1 MAEDKISEYV
11 DLAAVGQETD
21 QFIALLDKVEKK
33 FNTLNSIK
41 LSLDG
46 FTKTK
51 DIVNGAQAATTAIT
65 EMGEAVEEVKTVNED
80 FVKASKDFIAA
91 STQQAKTNNAVA
103 QSFDALIKQQV
114 ENQRV
119 GKELQKQRREL
130 DKAYQGGLIT
140 NEQYQKSLE
149 AIAKEEL
156 ALKTSNNDLARAL
169 RNMEKEAQ
177 AADGSLNEL
186 RAQLNLALQAY
197 DRLSASEKQSDVGKG
212 IKSNIDALTKSISE
226 QEQATGRFQRNVGN
240 YSGALKTLSGALTD
254 VKKKIE
260 DYTNSGQHN
269 ADILAE
275 LQKEQQL
282 LEQLVNSQAAGF
294 ATASA
299 EIKENTKA
307 LQQMAAAG
315 LEGTEAYKKLFSE
328 TAALKDETAD
338 LKASLNAAAP
348 DDVAFNAASDA
359 AKGLIGIYGL
369 AQSATAVFGDQNEVL
384 NETLVKLQ
392 AAETALQSIEA
403 IRALFKKE
411 NAVLQLRDIALQKI
425 LIAQK
430 YLEGAAES
438 KNIIIRYAAIIA
450 QKALNLAMSA
460 AGGPV
465 LLLIGLMAAL
475 ALTLSSFSTATG
487 KAARDFG
494 KLNEEFKGFEAA
506 LNEEIDAIKR
516 AGDQNVAELE
526 SQFASEKTIRAA
538 RRKNLQEES
547 AAIRRFL
554 ADNGAAYQEAFQDF
568 ETLTNRERAGEKLST
583 AEKKRLDEVGTFV
596 QQFRAAREKDF
607 ALDSQLEVDRLSNI
621 KANTEEEAK
630 VRQDGIELSKVE
642 LASRQKVQEDILA
655 NDENSYE
662 KRLAALSEY
671 TRLQVAITK
680 ADLKKQLDD
689 PSLQNDPKKRALI
702 EEQAQSAIFQAMQNG
717 EKQRLALIK
726 ERGDREQAAQF
737 EIAKTYIQAQA
748 DAEAKIADNENKSL
762 VDRLGAL
769 TKNLEYQKSLIR
781 GQRDFELSNKK
792 LLESER
798 KAINDKARM
807 EEVKAQAD
815 FLEKAYQVQLQNQ
828 QKSTENSQAKSNIR
842 RDNYLTQLNEQ
853 FQAGEITEETYRKRQ
868 LAAEERYAKDEL
880 NILIDGIADEIK
892 LRRDKG
898 EDVTKLEA
906 AYAKARADRAQKE
919 TDDQLKHEDDVFKK
933 RVEKLERYQQIA
945 NNVFSAFGEIV
956 SAASDAELVHI
967 DEQIAALDKKKE
979 KDIEDANA
987 TIVNAQEKA
996 AAIQAIEITANSQ
1009 KEALER
1015 KRRQAELEKARF
1027 EKVASI
1033 ARIISDTA
1041 IAVVTTLG
1049 DKTIQPGFLRIPL
1062 AASIGLLGAAQLARV
1077 IATPLPKYAEGTEDH
1092 PGGKAIL
1099 GDGGRR
1105 ELVVTPDGR
1114 LMMSD
1119 KVPQVF
1125 DLPAHSVVLPD
1136 ADAVIN
1142 SAKKT
1147 GYVNVPNANSHTEEM
1162 LNKALINEY
1171 KRGTNLIV
1179 QSIKQKKEVHI
1190 EGSHAGVMMLHKHS
1204 ADYWKYVTENVN
1216 F

>member
-33 FNTLNSIK
+33 FDTLNNIK

-51 DIVNGAQAATTAIT
+51 DIVNGAQAATTAI
-65 EMGEAVEEVKTVNED
+65 EDMGKAVDEVITVNEEY
-80 FVKASKDFIAA
+80 VKASKDYIAA
-91 STQQAKTNNAVA
+91 STQQAKTNNAFA

-114 ENQRV
+114 ENQRA
-119 GKELQKQRREL
+119 GKELQKQRKEL
-130 DKAYQGGLIT
+130 DKAYQAGLIS

-149 AIAKEEL
+149 DIAKAETS
-156 ALKTSNNDLARAL
+156 LKVSNADLARAL

-212 IKSNIDALTKSISE
+212 IKANIDALTKSISE
-226 QEQATGRFQRNVGN
+226 QEQETGRFQRNVGN

-269 ADILAE
+269 ADVLAA

-294 ATASA
+294 TTATA

-315 LEGTEAYKKLFSE
+315 LEGTEAYNKLFAE

-338 LKASLNAAAP
+338 LKAALNNAAP

-369 AQSATAVFGDQNEVL
+369 VQSAAAVFGDENEVL

-411 NAVLQLRDIALQKI
+411 NAVLQLREIALQKI

-438 KNIIIRYAAIIA
+438 RNIIVRYAAIVA

-475 ALTLSSFSTATG
+475 VVSLSSFSSATG
-487 KAARDFG
+487 KAARDFE

-516 AGDQNVAELE
+516 TGDQNVAELE

-538 RRKNLQEES
+538 RRKTLQEES

-554 ADNGAAYQEAFQDF
+554 ADNGAAYQDAFKQF
-568 ETLTNRERAGEKLST
+568 ENLTNRERAGEKLST
-583 AEKKRLDEVGTFV
+583 AEKKQLDKVGTFV

-607 ALDSQLEVDRLSNI
+607 ALDSQLEVDRLNNI

-630 VRQDGIELSKVE
+630 VRQDAIEISKVE
-642 LASRQKVQEDILA
+642 LEQRQKVQADILA

-671 TRLQVAITK
+671 TRLQVAISK

-689 PSLQNDPKKRALI
+689 PSLKNDPKKRALI
-702 EEQAQSAIFQAMQNG
+702 EEQAQSAILQAMQDG

-726 ERGDREQAAQF
+726 ERGEREKAAQY
-737 EIAKTYIQAQA
+737 EIAKTFIQAQA
-748 DAEAKIADNENKSL
+748 DAEQKIADNENKSL
-762 VDRLGAL
+762 VDRLSAL
-769 TKNLEYQKSLIR
+769 TKSFNYQKSLIAA
-781 GQRDFELSNKK
+781 QRDFELSNKK

-798 KAINDKARM
+798 KAISDKARQ
-807 EEVKAQAD
+807 EELKANAD
-815 FLEKAYQVQLQNQ
+815 FLEKSYQIQLESQA
-828 QKSTENSQAKSNIR
+828 KSTENSQAKSNTR

-868 LAAEERYAKDEL
+868 LDAEERYAQDEL
-880 NILIDGIADEIK
+880 NILIEGIAEEIR
-892 LRRDKG
+892 LRKAKG
-898 EDVTKLEA
+898 EDVSKLEA
-906 AYAKARADRAQKE
+906 ALAKARKDRAQNE
-919 TDDQLKHEDDVFKK
+919 TDDQLRKEDEVFKK
-933 RVEKLERYQQIA
+933 RVEKLQRYQEIA
-945 NNVFSAFGEIV
+945 NNVFAAFGELV
-956 SAASDAELVHI
+956 GASADAELVKI

-979 KDIEDANA
+979 KDIEVANA
-987 TIVNAQEKA
+987 TIVNEQERS
-996 AAIQAIEITANSQ
+996 AAIQSIEITANNQ

-1015 KRRQAELEKARF
+1015 KRKQAELEKARF
-1027 EKVASI
+1027 EKAQSI
-1033 ARIISDTA
+1033 ARIIADTA

-1062 AASIGLLGAAQLARV
+1062 AATIGLLGAAQLARV
-1077 IATPLPKYAEGTEDH
+1077 IATPLPKYAEGTDDH

-1147 GYVNVPNANSHTEEM
+1147 GYVTVPGNPQTEEA

-1171 KRGTNLIV
+1171 KRGTNMIV
-1179 QSIKQKKEVHI
+1179 QAVKQKKEVHI
-1190 EGSHAGVMMLHKHS
+1190 EGSHGGVMMLHKHS
-1204 ADYWKYVTENVN
+1204 ADYWKYINENVN